1 MGLKNKKNTNT
12 QEFSFNTEDYIL
24 YILNNLEPEKSDKI
38 RLNKIAFFVEF
49 AYLFHNEKPLSE
61 VDYAAINNGP
71 IINDYD
77 LILKV
82 MKAKKKIT
90 LDGYTIRP
98 LKSPDQKVPEV
109 ISSFLNPLIEKYSL
123 WSNSEL
129 ISLSHSTDSYK
140 ITTGNGKVMGKII
153 DKNLAALETFFDEDI
168 NNEQI
173 DELSL
178 PIFKTEKL
186 VKYGVR

>member
-1 MGLKNKKNTNT
+1 MGLKNKKHT
-12 QEFSFNTEDYIL
+12 QGFSFNTEDYIL

-71 IINDYD
+71 VINDYD
-77 LILKV
+77 LILKL
-82 MKAKKKIT
+82 MQNKKKIT
-90 LDGYTIRP
+90 IDGNTIRP
-98 LKSPDQKVPEV
+98 LKSPDQKVPETV
-109 ISSFLNPLIEKYSL
+109 SSFLGPLIEKYSL
-123 WSNSEL
+123 WSSSEL
-129 ISLSHSTDSYK
+129 ISLSHLTDSYK
-140 ITTGNGKVMGKII
+140 ITTGNGKVMGQII
-153 DKNLAALETFFDEDI
+153 DKHLAILETFFDEDK

-173 DELSL
+173 DEFSL
-178 PIFKTEKL
+178 PVIKNEKL